1 MAVLGKVRIDKWLW
15 SIRVYKTRT
24 LATKSCDQGKVKVG
38 EVNVKA
44 SYKIKVGDVVVA
56 KTNPLKKTLK
66 VLKLIDKR
74 VGAEIAQACYED
86 VSPEED
92 KIIHNSLKSAFLLP
106 NAYRNKGEGRPT
118 KRDRRTIDK
127 FKDIDLNDQE

>member
-15 SIRVYKTRT
+15 SVRVYKTRT

-38 EVNVKA
+38 EINVKA
-44 SYKIKVGDVVVA
+44 SYKVKVGDVLVA

-66 VLKLIDKR
+66 VLQLIEKR

-86 VSPEED
+86 ISPEED
-92 KIIHNSLKSAFLLP
+92 KIIHNSLKNAFLLP
-106 NAYRNKGEGRPT
+106 NAYRDKGDGRPT

-127 FKDIDLNDQE
+127 FKDIDLNE

>member
-1 MAVLGKVRIDKWLW
+1 MAELSKVRIDKWLW

-24 LATKSCDQGKVKVG
+24 LATKSCDQGKVKVKDIS
-38 EVNVKA
+38 VKA
-44 SYKIKVGDVVVA
+44 SYKIKVGDIVVA

-66 VLKLIDKR
+66 VLKLIEKR

-86 VSPEED
+86 ISPEED

-106 NAYRNKGEGRPT
+106 NAYRQKGEGRPT
-118 KRDRRTIDK
+118 KKDRRTIEK
-127 FKDIDLNDQE
+127 FKDL

>member
-15 SIRVYKTRT
+15 SVRVYKTRT

-38 EVNVKA
+38 EINVKA
-44 SYKIKVGDVVVA
+44 SYKVKVGDVLIA

-66 VLKLIDKR
+66 VLQLIEKR

-86 VSPEED
+86 ISPEED
-92 KIIHNSLKSAFLLP
+92 KIIHNSLKNAFLLP
-106 NAYRNKGEGRPT
+106 NAYRDKGDGRPT

-127 FKDIDLNDQE
+127 FKDIDLNE